1 MSPQRP
7 SGTPVPDGE
16 LQPLISLLRAT
27 LESTADGLLVVDR
40 EGRISTYNGQFTS
53 MWRIPP
59 EVLEARDDQ
68 AALAY
73 VLDQLSEPDRFLSKV
88 QELYATPEA
97 ESFDTLEFKDGR
109 TFERYSRPQWIDGTA
124 VGRVWS
130 FRDVTER
137 RQTAEQLLQAQKMEA
152 IGRLAGGIAHDF
164 NNLLT
169 TILGY
174 SELILRSH
182 SSNPGLREE
191 VGEIRKASERAAT
204 LTRQL
209 LAFSRKQVIAS
220 RVISLNDVVSEVA
233 RLLERLIGE
242 DFVLSTVLDPAL
254 GSVLA
259 DPVQV
264 EQVLF
269 NLTINS
275 RDAMPRGGTITL
287 ATRNATL
294 HDTLTG
300 LHFSIP
306 KGDFVVLSVHDTGIG
321 MDAQT
326 QSRLFEPFFTTKETG
341 KGTGLGLSTV
351 YGIVKQSAGYIV
363 VDSEMGRGT
372 RFEIYLPRAE
382 GAPAKTARRNSR
394 PPSPAAG
401 AGSECILLAEDE
413 DALRRLARR
422 MLEAHGYSVLEAR
435 SAEEAYALAQRFPGQ
450 ARLLVTDVV
459 MTGES
464 GRELARRILESWPET
479 KVLFVS
485 GYAEGSTGG
494 ESVLEPAA
502 HFLQKPFTPDA
513 LVRKVREAL
522 DS

>member
-1 MSPQRP
+1 LSARRTP
-7 SGTPVPDGE
+7 GTPVPERDLE
-16 LQPLISLLRAT
+16 PLISLLRAT

-40 EGRISTYNGQFTS
+40 EGRISTYNGQFAS
-53 MWRIPP
+53 MWRIPSD
-59 EVLEARDDQ
+59 VLSSRDDQ

-73 VLDQLSEPDRFLSKV
+73 VLDQLSEPDQFLSKV

-97 ESFDTLEFKDGR
+97 ESFDSLEFKDGR
-109 TFERYSRPQWIDGTA
+109 IFERYSRPQWIDGTA

-137 RQTAEQLLQAQKMEA
+137 RRTAEQLLQAQKMEA

-182 SSNPGLREE
+182 PANASLREE
-191 VGEIRKASERAAT
+191 VGEIRKASERAAS

-220 RVISLNDVVSEVA
+220 RVVSLNDVVVEVA

-242 DFVLSTVLDPAL
+242 DVVLSTDLDPGL
-254 GSVLA
+254 GCVLA
-259 DPVQV
+259 DPVQI

-287 ATRNATL
+287 STRNATL
-294 HDTLTG
+294 AEERPE

-306 KGDFVVLSVHDTGIG
+306 RGDYVVLSVRDTGIG

-351 YGIVKQSAGYIV
+351 YGIIKQSAGYIV
-363 VDSEMGRGT
+363 VHSEVGRGSA
-372 RFEIYLPRAE
+372 FEIYLPRVAA
-382 GAPAKTARRNSR
+382 APATTGRRPSR
-394 PPSPAAG
+394 PPGPAPG

-422 MLEAHGYSVLEAR
+422 ILEAHGYSVLEAQN
-435 SAEEAYALAQRFPGQ
+435 AEEAYALAQRFPGQ

-464 GRELARRILESWPET
+464 GRDLARRVLGSWPET
-479 KVLFVS
+479 KVLYVS
-485 GYAEGSTGG
+485 GYAEGPTGG
-494 ESVLEPAA
+494 ENVLEPGA

-522 DS
+522 DG